1 MYLAIF
7 LANGATLGWSY
18 PWGRLRLMEQM
29 LSHTY
34 FGDRQFSF
42 SGSAKPLYKR
52 FAIVW
57 FGGIGTIILLAALVT
72 GGIAGMVAVMEVD
85 LQIPDENNGNIA
97 GVFFLIGIVSIIL
110 FYGPILLLFAFY
122 KAREFAYIAECTRFE
137 GLTFRFNATF
147 GSLIRLVFGNF
158 LILIFTLTLG
168 QPFAQLRNFRFFCSR
183 LQAVGVVD
191 FEAIQQSAQARP
203 SVGEGLADAFD
214 VGSV

>member
-1 MYLAIF
+1 MYLAIQ
-7 LANGATLGWSY
+7 LANSATFGWSY

-42 SGSAKPLYKR
+42 SGGAKPLYKR

-57 FGGIGTIILLAALVT
+57 FGGIGAFILVVVLVT
-72 GGIAGMVAVMEVD
+72 GGIGVMVAVMGLD
-85 LQIPDENNGNIA
+85 LQALDESDGNSV
-97 GVFFLIGIVSIIL
+97 GVFSLIGFGAIIL
-110 FYGPILLLFAFY
+110 FSTPTILLFAFY
-122 KAREFAYIAECTRFE
+122 KAREFAYLAECTRFE

-147 GSLIRLVFGNF
+147 GSLIWLVSGNF
-158 LILIFTLTLG
+158 LIMFVTLTLG
-168 QPFAQLRNFRFFCSR
+168 KPFAQLRNFRFFCSR
-183 LQAVGVVD
+183 LQAVGAVD